1 MSNCYTHTCFGLL
14 LTPEEI
20 QSLAAAIPEDACV
33 DITRI
38 GDPLSVG
45 PDGYAEIE
53 IASEGELD
61 IDALNTGLQ
70 QFMVQEQLPGTIQYS
85 YAYTAHRPNYGDFGG
100 GVAIVTRESVFIR
113 DTGDILREEVN
124 KRHAPSLTVSGYDA
138 QSTTMRSPMIAES
151 PAQRAL
157 AYLDCADDCISAM
170 RDAVNGIRMNI
181 PT

>member
-1 MSNCYTHTCFGLL
+1 MSNYYTHTCFGLL

-20 QSLAAAIPEDACV
+20 QSLTAAVPEDACV

-45 PDGYAEIE
+45 SDGYAEIE

-85 YAYTAHRPNYGDFGG
+85 YAYMTDRPGYGDFGG
-100 GVAIVTRESVFIR
+100 GVIIISRDEIVGR
-113 DTGDILREEVN
+113 DTNDLLREELN
-124 KRHAPSLTVSGYDA
+124 KRHAAGLTCSPYEA
-138 QSTTMRSPMIAES
+138 QSTTMRSPQIPAT
-151 PAQRAL
+151 PAQQVL
-157 AYLDCADDCISAM
+157 AYLDSADDCISAM

-181 PT
+181 QT